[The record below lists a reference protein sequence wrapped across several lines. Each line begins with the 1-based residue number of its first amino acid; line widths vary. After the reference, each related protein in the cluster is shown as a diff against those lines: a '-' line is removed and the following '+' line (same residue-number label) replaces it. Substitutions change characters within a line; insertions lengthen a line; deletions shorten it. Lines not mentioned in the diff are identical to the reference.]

1 MSNAVFPILPG
12 LSWGVRKTPV
22 WKTVTHESVSG
33 MELRTALMTYP
44 RWRIVLSFEFL
55 RAGGGYAELQAL
67 AGFFNQRR
75 GSWDSFLWLDPID
88 NAATATNFGTG
99 DGATKVFTLSRP
111 FGGFLE
117 PVQDFVSAPAV
128 SVAGALK
135 ASPADYSIANGKCT
149 FVSAP
154 AAGAALTWSGQ
165 FYKRVRFE
173 RDETEFEEFLK
184 DLHAAKKVEL
194 ITVKQ

>member
-1 MSNAVFPILPG
+1 MSNAVFPTLPG
-12 LSWGVRKTPV
+12 LSWGVRRTPV
-22 WKTVTHESVSG
+22 WKTVSHESVSG
-33 MELRTALMTYP
+33 MELRAALMTYP
-44 RWRIVLSFEFL
+44 RWRIGLSFEFL
-55 RAGGGYAELQAL
+55 RASAGYAELQAL

-75 GSWDSFLWLDPID
+75 GSWDSFLWLDPGD
-88 NAATATNFGTG
+88 SVATAANFGTG
-99 DGATKVFTLSRP
+99 DGATKVFTLSRS

-117 PVQDFVSAPAV
+117 PVQDFVGAP
-128 SVAGALK
+128 SIYVAGALK
-135 ASPADYSIANGKCT
+135 ASPADYTVSAGKVT
-149 FVSAP
+149 FGAAP

-184 DLHAAKKVEL
+184 DLHSARKVEL

>member
-1 MSNAVFPILPG
+1 MSTAVFPTLPG
-12 LSWGVRKTPV
+12 LAWGVRRTPV
-22 WKTVTHESVSG
+22 WKTVSHESVSG
-33 MELRTALMTYP
+33 MELRAALMTYP
-44 RWRIVLSFEFL
+44 RWRIGLSYEFL
-55 RAGGGYAELQAL
+55 RAGAYAELQTL

-75 GSWDSFLWLDPID
+75 GSWDSFLWLDPGD
-88 NAATATNFGTG
+88 NVATGANFGTG

-117 PVQDFVSAPAV
+117 PVQDFVALPAV
-128 SVAGALK
+128 YVAGVLK
-135 ASPADYSIANGKCT
+135 ASPADYTITAGKVT
-149 FVSAP
+149 FGAAP

-165 FYKRVRFE
+165 FYRRVRFE

-184 DLHAAKKVEL
+184 DLHSAKKVDL